1 MNFQGEPPMNMKH
14 GMLVGARLCTIS
26 LLIATAGWLGT
37 VAWGQLQAPPEV
49 NEASFFMGRL
59 RYSKNDGND
68 CVGVGRNMAQLVSQV
83 STVPI
88 RDERR
93 LALTDPEL
101 FSIPFLFMNG
111 HHDFV
116 LSTEELDNLRQYLDH
131 GGFLFASGC
140 CTNPGFPVAWR
151 RELGRV
157 FAGEQVQILPY
168 DHPIYRVFY
177 SVSSIRNLHE
187 NREIFLEGLF
197 HEGRLVAVICE
208 DGLCCAFSM
217 DNRCNVGHGVSP
229 EDGKRLALN
238 IAVYAMTH

>member
-1 MNFQGEPPMNMKH
+1 MSQSSSGRI
-14 GMLVGARLCTIS
+14 GMGRLASCLAIAVTLLLVTW
-26 LLIATAGWLGT
+26 TH
-37 VAWGQLQAPPEV
+37 GQLEPGFDTE
-49 NEASFFMGRL
+49 EASFFMGRL

-68 CVGVGRNMAQLVSQV
+68 CDGVGRNMAQLVSQV

-93 LALTDPEL
+93 ISLRDLEL
-101 FSIPFLFMNG
+101 FSTPFLFMNG

-116 LSTEELDNLRQYLDH
+116 LDQDELENLRLYLDH

-140 CTNPGFPVAWR
+140 CTNPGFPRAWR
-151 RELGRV
+151 RELSRLFPQEV
-157 FAGEQVQILPY
+157 VRTLPY

-177 SVSSIRNLHE
+177 RVSSIRNLHE
-187 NREIFLEGLF
+187 NREIYLEGLF

-217 DNRCNVGHGVSP
+217 DNQCNVGHGVSP
-229 EDGKRLALN
+229 EDGKKLALN

>member
-1 MNFQGEPPMNMKH
+1 MTNSSRRRGRGFWRLASCLAIAATLL
-14 GMLVGARLCTIS
+14 LVPWAR
-26 LLIATAGWLGT
+26 
-37 VAWGQLQAPPEV
+37 GQLEPLSNSE
-49 NEASFFMGRL
+49 EASFFMGRL

-68 CVGVGRNMAQLVSQV
+68 CAGVGRNMAQLVSQV

-88 RDERR
+88 RDERKIS
-93 LALTDPEL
+93 LNDLEL

-116 LSTEELDNLRQYLDH
+116 LDINELENLRLYLDH

-140 CTNPGFPVAWR
+140 CTNPGFPRAWR
-151 RELGRV
+151 RELSRL
-157 FAGEQVQILPY
+157 FPREQVRILPY

-187 NREIFLEGLF
+187 NREIYLEGLF

-217 DNRCNVGHGVSP
+217 DNRCNVGHGISP
-229 EDGKRLALN
+229 EDGKKLALN